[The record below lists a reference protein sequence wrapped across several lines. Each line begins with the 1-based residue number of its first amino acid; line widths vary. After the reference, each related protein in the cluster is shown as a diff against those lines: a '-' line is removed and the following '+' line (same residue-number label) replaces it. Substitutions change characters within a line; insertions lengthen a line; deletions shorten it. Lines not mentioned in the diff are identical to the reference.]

1 MEAEDIED
9 VRLVTMPAA
18 MEGFREKMNGNEA
31 QEWTSQ
37 GEDGRRGW
45 QAEQAGW
52 WGMETWVH
60 LKK

>member
-1 MEAEDIED
+1 MEAENIGD
-9 VRLVTMPAA
+9 VRLVLLPAA

-37 GEDGRRGW
+37 REDEGRGW

-52 WGMETWVH
+52 WGMGTWVH